1 MSAAKEEGEK
11 QVTTR
16 IPGHE
21 HADSLTGARS
31 QEPTTASMQGRDP
44 DRTSS
49 RQPDRGLPPA
59 LTDAADATDA
69 TDGADTAD
77 RADAAPAADRTRG
90 KAPVK
95 GTGRTGR
102 AGRAGRARKAQSVS
116 PWQRSHSVWHRAGV
130 DWTSGAATRAGGAV
144 EDALRPADTA
154 GSDGSDASNGSNG
167 SNGSERVVA
176 SPADDTTDTHGTT
189 DSEDTAAAQR
199 RPPTRRS
206 SPVRRH
212 AGRIGAV
219 VTGVLVVGAG
229 IYAVQDGEKEPVQAP
244 RQAVAVD
251 ASRLFA
257 PDPAATADG
266 RSQVLG
272 AVAADGDTVVA
283 IGSDENRGR
292 FLASSDAGV
301 SWRVGTVRAADGD
314 EPPPGEFPRLVA
326 GGVRAWVALGGPA
339 GGGQLGRTSAVDVL
353 WTSLDGRTWTRRAG
367 SPAFRSGDR
376 VSALV
381 RTASGFAA
389 AGAAS
394 GAPAVWLSRDG
405 RTWQRASAR
414 PAGAVRLERL
424 AAVGDTLVAQGTRRS
439 TVVQTVLKGKTRQN
453 VRKTVVAEGHWR
465 SADGGRSWSPVSV
478 PQGLGSYGASDGL
491 AGGSRR
497 FFLTREA
504 RRVTGVGQKRKRV
517 RYGVVFSSADGLRW
531 SAAGRL
537 SGPDYLRVERLSGT
551 TAGIA
556 VLVRVSGRKTAVLRS
571 ADGRTW
577 RRAGDIT
584 GAEAR
589 DLAVLPST
597 TVVAGRRGDDAYLSV
612 PGSGDV
618 DLAKVAGAVQPE
630 RSVAGLASAAG
641 RAVVVGSTNGD
652 AAVWSSGDG
661 RSWRRATGEGFGGA
675 GAQRLTTVLRGARE
689 WAAIGRSGDKPLVM
703 TSADGLT
710 WRRAAALP
718 AAFRPG
724 RAAYGP
730 AGYVVVGRSRSAAAV
745 WHSADLTTWT
755 RGSGALGTT
764 REMTDVTAVRRGYV
778 AVGAAIG
785 RDKGRAPMVWTSAD
799 GKDWKAAGTVPVPA
813 GARPGG
819 LTRVASHGDTLVA
832 LAPSFVSVS
841 ADGGRT
847 WRSQP
852 LAGAAT
858 VASTPKGFVLTGT
871 DGASGRADVLLWT
884 SADGRAWR
892 SIRPHGTGLD
902 GPGAQRLTALTTLG
916 DRLLAVGV
924 MTGDRGE
931 TPTLWLTP
939 RP

>member
-1 MSAAKEEGEK
+1 
-11 QVTTR
+11 
-16 IPGHE
+16 
-21 HADSLTGARS
+21 
-31 QEPTTASMQGRDP
+31 
-44 DRTSS
+44 
-49 RQPDRGLPPA
+49 
-59 LTDAADATDA
+59 
-69 TDGADTAD
+69 
-77 RADAAPAADRTRG
+77 
-90 KAPVK
+90 
-95 GTGRTGR
+95 
-102 AGRAGRARKAQSVS
+102 
-116 PWQRSHSVWHRAGV
+116 
-130 DWTSGAATRAGGAV
+130 
-144 EDALRPADTA
+144 
-154 GSDGSDASNGSNG
+154 
-167 SNGSERVVA
+167 VA

-244 RQAVAVD
+244 SPAVAVD

-272 AVAADGDTVVA
+272 AMAADGDTVVT
-283 IGSDENRGR
+283 IGSDGDRGR
-292 FLASSDAGV
+292 FLTSSDGGV
-301 SWRVGTVRAADGD
+301 SWQVGTVRAADGD

-439 TVVQTVLKGKTRQN
+439 TVVQTVLRATTRQTRQK
-453 VRKTVVAEGHWR
+453 VAKTGVAERTATKRTVTRQKVTKTVVSEGHWR

-491 AGGSRR
+491 AGGPGR

-504 RRVTGVGQKRKRV
+504 RRVTGVGNKRESV

-531 SAAGRL
+531 SAAGRIT
-537 SGPDYLRVERLSGT
+537 GPDHLRVERLSGT
-551 TAGIA
+551 RAGLA
-556 VLVRVSGRKTAVLRS
+556 ALVRVSGGKTAVVRS

-577 RRAGDIT
+577 RRVRDIAGAD
-584 GAEAR
+584 AM
-589 DLAVLPST
+589 DLAVLPSR

-675 GAQRLTTVLRGARE
+675 GAQRLTTVVRGARE

-710 WRRAAALP
+710 WRRGAALP
-718 AAFRPG
+718 AGFRPG

-730 AGYVVVGRSRSAAAV
+730 AGYVVVGSSRSAAAV

-755 RGSGALGTT
+755 RGVGALGTT
-764 REMTDVTAVRRGYV
+764 REVRDVTAVRQGYV
-778 AVGAAIG
+778 AVGAASTKD
-785 RDKGRAPMVWTSAD
+785 RGRAPMVWASAD
-799 GKDWKAAGTVPVPA
+799 GKAWKAAGTVPVPA

-819 LTRVASHGDTLVA
+819 LTAVASHGDTLVA

-858 VASTPKGFVLTGT
+858 VASTPKGFVLAGT
-871 DGASGRADVLLWT
+871 DGAPGRADVLLWS

-924 MTGDRGE
+924 MTGDQGE